1 MIIQRVQRGKV
12 GREVDITEQ
21 ELDGFL
27 ATEGA
32 VKELSPELF
41 VRQILVSDQNK
52 ANSLLMDIDNG
63 ADFANLAKESSTS
76 SNASSGGEMGW
87 RNLADLPSL
96 FADALKNKKKGYIS
110 PPLKGGSGY
119 FILKLEDKR
128 GDLVRFEEQW
138 NVRHILMMTTK
149 LRDAT
154 FTKKELEEV
163 RARVVGGEDF
173 SLLAKEYS
181 EDPGSAS
188 RGGDLDWLSLGKTA
202 PAFEKMMLESPVNEI
217 SPVFESEFG
226 FHFLQVLE
234 TRTEDLTEEVVFALG
249 KALGTELINRKQDD
263 FIIARDG
270 RVSSPQLFKCLSEG
284 VLSTGSNVLD
294 IGIVPSPVFY
304 HSTFSLN
311 SSSGAIITGSHNPAD
326 YNGFK
331 IIFNNNSTSSE
342 EIQLIKKRIV
352 EQDFLKGTGN
362 IKSLDAVET
371 YVEEVINNIKLT
383 RPLNISIDCGNGAA
397 GVVAERI
404 YKSLGCQVQG
414 LFCDLDGEFPNHH
427 PDPSKPE
434 NVEDLIKSVA
444 KNNSDIGL

>member
-1 MIIQRVQRGKV
+1 MRKNIYIALSILLALPLSAKIEILDRVAIIVGEGVVLESQVNNMLENIKKRYQEQGAPMPPQEMMLEQVQERLIIEELQLQMGRQAGIRVGDGELNQAFENIAQSNGLSLESFIETLEAEGESYEELRSQVRKEMIIQRVQRGRV

-52 ANSLLMDIDNG
+52 ADSLLIDINNG
-63 ADFANLAKESSTS
+63 EDFANLAKENSTS

-119 FILKLEDKR
+119 YILKLEDKR
-128 GDLVRFEEQW
+128 GDLVRFEDQW

-149 LRDAT
+149 LRDET

-163 RARVVGGEDF
+163 RARVLDGEDF

-234 TRTEDLTEEVVFALG
+234 TRTEDLTEEVIKDRAYGILFAR
-249 KALGTELINRKQDD
+249 KFDEELENSLRTTRAEA
-263 FIIARDG
+263 F
-270 RVSSPQLFKCLSEG
+270 VEFKE
-284 VLSTGSNVLD
+284 LD
-294 IGIVPSPVFY
+294 
-304 HSTFSLN
+304 
-311 SSSGAIITGSHNPAD
+311 
-326 YNGFK
+326 
-331 IIFNNNSTSSE
+331 
-342 EIQLIKKRIV
+342 
-352 EQDFLKGTGN
+352 
-362 IKSLDAVET
+362 
-371 YVEEVINNIKLT
+371 
-383 RPLNISIDCGNGAA
+383 
-397 GVVAERI
+397 
-404 YKSLGCQVQG
+404 
-414 LFCDLDGEFPNHH
+414 
-427 PDPSKPE
+427 
-434 NVEDLIKSVA
+434 
-444 KNNSDIGL
+444 

>member
-1 MIIQRVQRGKV
+1 MIMKKNIYIALSILLTLPVSAKIEVLDRVAIIVGEGVVLESQVNNMLENIKTRYQEQGAPMPPQEVMLEQVQERLIIEELQLQMGRQAGIRVGDGELNQAFENIAQSNGLSLESFIETLEAEGESYEELRSQVRKEMIIQRVQRGKV
-12 GREVDITEQ
+12 GREVNITEQ

-52 ANSLLMDIDNG
+52 ANSLLMDIENG
-63 ADFANLAKESSTS
+63 ADFVDLAKENSTS

-128 GDLVRFEEQW
+128 GDLVRFEDQW

-149 LRDAT
+149 LRDET

-202 PAFEKMMLESPVNEI
+202 PAFEKMMIESPVNEI
-217 SPVFESEFG
+217 SPVFESESG

-234 TRTEDLTEEVVFALG
+234 TRTEDLTEEVIKDRAYGILFAR
-249 KALGTELINRKQDD
+249 KFDEELENSLRTSRAEA
-263 FIIARDG
+263 FIE
-270 RVSSPQLFKCLSEG
+270 FKE
-284 VLSTGSNVLD
+284 LD
-294 IGIVPSPVFY
+294 
-304 HSTFSLN
+304 
-311 SSSGAIITGSHNPAD
+311 
-326 YNGFK
+326 
-331 IIFNNNSTSSE
+331 
-342 EIQLIKKRIV
+342 
-352 EQDFLKGTGN
+352 
-362 IKSLDAVET
+362 
-371 YVEEVINNIKLT
+371 
-383 RPLNISIDCGNGAA
+383 
-397 GVVAERI
+397 
-404 YKSLGCQVQG
+404 
-414 LFCDLDGEFPNHH
+414 
-427 PDPSKPE
+427 
-434 NVEDLIKSVA
+434 
-444 KNNSDIGL
+444 

>member
-1 MIIQRVQRGKV
+1 MIMKKNIYIVLSILLTLPVSAKIEVLDRVAIIVGEGVVLESQVNNMLENIKTRYQEQGAPMPPQEMMLEQVQERLIIEELQLQMGRQAGIRVGDGELNQAFENIAQSNGLSLERFIETLEAEGESYEELRSQVRKEMIIQRVQRGKV

-52 ANSLLMDIDNG
+52 ANSLLMDIENG
-63 ADFANLAKESSTS
+63 ADFANLAKENSTS

-128 GDLVRFEEQW
+128 GDLVRFEDQW

-149 LRDAT
+149 LRDET

-202 PAFEKMMLESPVNEI
+202 PAFEKMMIESPVNEI

-234 TRTEDLTEEVVFALG
+234 TRTEDLTEEVIKDRAYGILFAR
-249 KALGTELINRKQDD
+249 KFDEELENSLRTTRAEA
-263 FIIARDG
+263 FIE
-270 RVSSPQLFKCLSEG
+270 FKE
-284 VLSTGSNVLD
+284 LD
-294 IGIVPSPVFY
+294 
-304 HSTFSLN
+304 
-311 SSSGAIITGSHNPAD
+311 
-326 YNGFK
+326 
-331 IIFNNNSTSSE
+331 
-342 EIQLIKKRIV
+342 
-352 EQDFLKGTGN
+352 
-362 IKSLDAVET
+362 
-371 YVEEVINNIKLT
+371 
-383 RPLNISIDCGNGAA
+383 
-397 GVVAERI
+397 
-404 YKSLGCQVQG
+404 
-414 LFCDLDGEFPNHH
+414 
-427 PDPSKPE
+427 
-434 NVEDLIKSVA
+434 
-444 KNNSDIGL
+444 

>member
-1 MIIQRVQRGKV
+1 MIMKKKIYIALSILLTLPVSAKIEVLDRVAIIVGEGVVLESQVNNMLENIKTRYQEQGAPMPPQEVMLEQVQERLIIEELQLQMGRQAGIRVGDGELNQAFENIAQSNGLSLERFIETLEAEGESYEELRSQVRKEMIIQRVQRGKV

-52 ANSLLMDIDNG
+52 ANSLLMDIENG
-63 ADFANLAKESSTS
+63 ADFANLAKENSTS

-128 GDLVRFEEQW
+128 GDLVRFEDQW

-149 LRDAT
+149 LRDET

-202 PAFEKMMLESPVNEI
+202 PAFEKMMIESPVNEI

-234 TRTEDLTEEVVFALG
+234 TRTEDLTEEVIKDRAYGILFAR
-249 KALGTELINRKQDD
+249 KFDEELENSLRTSRAEA
-263 FIIARDG
+263 FIE
-270 RVSSPQLFKCLSEG
+270 FKE
-284 VLSTGSNVLD
+284 LD
-294 IGIVPSPVFY
+294 
-304 HSTFSLN
+304 
-311 SSSGAIITGSHNPAD
+311 
-326 YNGFK
+326 
-331 IIFNNNSTSSE
+331 
-342 EIQLIKKRIV
+342 
-352 EQDFLKGTGN
+352 
-362 IKSLDAVET
+362 
-371 YVEEVINNIKLT
+371 
-383 RPLNISIDCGNGAA
+383 
-397 GVVAERI
+397 
-404 YKSLGCQVQG
+404 
-414 LFCDLDGEFPNHH
+414 
-427 PDPSKPE
+427 
-434 NVEDLIKSVA
+434 
-444 KNNSDIGL
+444 

>member
-1 MIIQRVQRGKV
+1 MIMKKNIYIALSILLTLPVSAKIEVLDRVAIIVGEGVVLESQVNNMLENIKTRYQEQGAPMPPQEVMLEQVQERLIIEELQLQMGRQAGIRVGDGELNQAFENIAQSNGLSLESFIETLEAEGESYEELRSQVRKEMIIQRVQRGKV
-12 GREVDITEQ
+12 GREVNITEQ

-52 ANSLLMDIDNG
+52 ANSLLMDIENG
-63 ADFANLAKESSTS
+63 ADFVDLAKENSTS

-128 GDLVRFEEQW
+128 GDLVRFEDQW

-149 LRDAT
+149 LRDET

-202 PAFEKMMLESPVNEI
+202 PAFEKMMIESPVNEI

-234 TRTEDLTEEVVFALG
+234 TRTEDLTEEVIKDRAYGILFAR
-249 KALGTELINRKQDD
+249 KFDEELENSLRTTRAEA
-263 FIIARDG
+263 FIE
-270 RVSSPQLFKCLSEG
+270 FKE
-284 VLSTGSNVLD
+284 LD
-294 IGIVPSPVFY
+294 
-304 HSTFSLN
+304 
-311 SSSGAIITGSHNPAD
+311 
-326 YNGFK
+326 
-331 IIFNNNSTSSE
+331 
-342 EIQLIKKRIV
+342 
-352 EQDFLKGTGN
+352 
-362 IKSLDAVET
+362 
-371 YVEEVINNIKLT
+371 
-383 RPLNISIDCGNGAA
+383 
-397 GVVAERI
+397 
-404 YKSLGCQVQG
+404 
-414 LFCDLDGEFPNHH
+414 
-427 PDPSKPE
+427 
-434 NVEDLIKSVA
+434 
-444 KNNSDIGL
+444 

>member
-1 MIIQRVQRGKV
+1 MKKNIYIALSILLTLPVSAKIEVLDRVAIIVGEGVVLESQVNNMLENIKTRYQEQGAPMPPQEVMLEQVQERLIIEELQLQMGRQAGIRVGDGELNQAFENIAQSNGLSLESFIETLEAEGESYEELRSQVRKEMIIQRVQRGKV

-52 ANSLLMDIDNG
+52 ANSLLMDIENG
-63 ADFANLAKESSTS
+63 ADFANLAKENSTS

-128 GDLVRFEEQW
+128 GDLVRFEDQW

-149 LRDAT
+149 LRDET

-202 PAFEKMMLESPVNEI
+202 PAFEKMMIGSPVNEI

-234 TRTEDLTEEVVFALG
+234 TRTEDLTEEVIKDRAYGILFAR
-249 KALGTELINRKQDD
+249 KFDEELENSLRTTRAEA
-263 FIIARDG
+263 FIE
-270 RVSSPQLFKCLSEG
+270 FKE
-284 VLSTGSNVLD
+284 LD
-294 IGIVPSPVFY
+294 
-304 HSTFSLN
+304 
-311 SSSGAIITGSHNPAD
+311 
-326 YNGFK
+326 
-331 IIFNNNSTSSE
+331 
-342 EIQLIKKRIV
+342 
-352 EQDFLKGTGN
+352 
-362 IKSLDAVET
+362 
-371 YVEEVINNIKLT
+371 
-383 RPLNISIDCGNGAA
+383 
-397 GVVAERI
+397 
-404 YKSLGCQVQG
+404 
-414 LFCDLDGEFPNHH
+414 
-427 PDPSKPE
+427 
-434 NVEDLIKSVA
+434 
-444 KNNSDIGL
+444 

>member
-1 MIIQRVQRGKV
+1 MKKNIYIALSILLTLPVSAKIEVLDRVAIIVGEGVVLESQVNKMLENIKTRYQEQGAPMPPQEVMLEQVQERLIIEELQLQMGRQAGIRVGDGELNQAFENIAQSNGLSLESFIETLEAEGESYEELRSQVRKEMIIQRVQRGKV

-52 ANSLLMDIDNG
+52 ANSLLMDIENG
-63 ADFANLAKESSTS
+63 ADFVDLAKENSTS

-128 GDLVRFEEQW
+128 GDLVRFEDQW

-149 LRDAT
+149 LRDET

-163 RARVVGGEDF
+163 RARVVNGEDF

-188 RGGDLDWLSLGKTA
+188 RGGELDWLSLGKTA

-234 TRTEDLTEEVVFALG
+234 TRTEDLTEEVIKDRAYGILFAR
-249 KALGTELINRKQDD
+249 KFDEELENSLRTTRAEA
-263 FIIARDG
+263 FIE
-270 RVSSPQLFKCLSEG
+270 FKE
-284 VLSTGSNVLD
+284 LD
-294 IGIVPSPVFY
+294 
-304 HSTFSLN
+304 
-311 SSSGAIITGSHNPAD
+311 
-326 YNGFK
+326 
-331 IIFNNNSTSSE
+331 
-342 EIQLIKKRIV
+342 
-352 EQDFLKGTGN
+352 
-362 IKSLDAVET
+362 
-371 YVEEVINNIKLT
+371 
-383 RPLNISIDCGNGAA
+383 
-397 GVVAERI
+397 
-404 YKSLGCQVQG
+404 
-414 LFCDLDGEFPNHH
+414 
-427 PDPSKPE
+427 
-434 NVEDLIKSVA
+434 
-444 KNNSDIGL
+444 

>member
-1 MIIQRVQRGKV
+1 MIMRKNIYITLSILLALPLSAKIEILDRVAIIVGEGVVLESQVNNMLANIEKRYQEQGAPMPPQEMMLEQVQERLIIEELQLQMGRQAGIRVGDGELNQAFENIAQSNGLSLESFIETLEAEGESYEELRSQVRKEMIIQRVQRGRV

-52 ANSLLMDIDNG
+52 ANSLLMDIENG
-63 ADFANLAKESSTS
+63 ADFANLAKENSTS

-119 FILKLEDKR
+119 YILKLEDKR
-128 GDLVRFEEQW
+128 GDLVRFEDQW

-149 LRDAT
+149 LRDET

-163 RARVVGGEDF
+163 RARVLDGEDF

-202 PAFEKMMLESPVNEI
+202 PAFEKMMLESPVGEI
-217 SPVFESEFG
+217 SPVFKSEFG
-226 FHFLQVLE
+226 FHFLEVLD
-234 TRTEDLTEEVVFALG
+234 TRTEDLTEEVIKDRAYGILFAR
-249 KALGTELINRKQDD
+249 KFDEELENSLRTTRAEA
-263 FIIARDG
+263 F
-270 RVSSPQLFKCLSEG
+270 VEFKE
-284 VLSTGSNVLD
+284 LD
-294 IGIVPSPVFY
+294 
-304 HSTFSLN
+304 
-311 SSSGAIITGSHNPAD
+311 
-326 YNGFK
+326 
-331 IIFNNNSTSSE
+331 
-342 EIQLIKKRIV
+342 
-352 EQDFLKGTGN
+352 
-362 IKSLDAVET
+362 
-371 YVEEVINNIKLT
+371 
-383 RPLNISIDCGNGAA
+383 
-397 GVVAERI
+397 
-404 YKSLGCQVQG
+404 
-414 LFCDLDGEFPNHH
+414 
-427 PDPSKPE
+427 
-434 NVEDLIKSVA
+434 
-444 KNNSDIGL
+444 

>member
-1 MIIQRVQRGKV
+1 MIMKKNIYIVLSILLTLPVSAKIEVLDRVAIIVGEGVVLESQVNNMLENIKTRYQEQGAPMPPQEVMLEQVQERLIIEELQLQMGRQAGIRVGDGELNQAFENIAQSNGLSLESFIETLEAEGESYEELRSQVRKEMIIQRVQRGKV
-12 GREVDITEQ
+12 GREVNITEQ

-52 ANSLLMDIDNG
+52 ANSLLMDIENG
-63 ADFANLAKESSTS
+63 ADFANLAKENSTS

-128 GDLVRFEEQW
+128 GDLVRFEDQW

-149 LRDAT
+149 LRDET

-202 PAFEKMMLESPVNEI
+202 PAFEKMMIESPVNEI

-234 TRTEDLTEEVVFALG
+234 TRTEDLTEEVIKDRAYGILFAR
-249 KALGTELINRKQDD
+249 KFDEELENSLRTTRAEA
-263 FIIARDG
+263 FIE
-270 RVSSPQLFKCLSEG
+270 FKE
-284 VLSTGSNVLD
+284 LD
-294 IGIVPSPVFY
+294 
-304 HSTFSLN
+304 
-311 SSSGAIITGSHNPAD
+311 
-326 YNGFK
+326 
-331 IIFNNNSTSSE
+331 
-342 EIQLIKKRIV
+342 
-352 EQDFLKGTGN
+352 
-362 IKSLDAVET
+362 
-371 YVEEVINNIKLT
+371 
-383 RPLNISIDCGNGAA
+383 
-397 GVVAERI
+397 
-404 YKSLGCQVQG
+404 
-414 LFCDLDGEFPNHH
+414 
-427 PDPSKPE
+427 
-434 NVEDLIKSVA
+434 
-444 KNNSDIGL
+444 